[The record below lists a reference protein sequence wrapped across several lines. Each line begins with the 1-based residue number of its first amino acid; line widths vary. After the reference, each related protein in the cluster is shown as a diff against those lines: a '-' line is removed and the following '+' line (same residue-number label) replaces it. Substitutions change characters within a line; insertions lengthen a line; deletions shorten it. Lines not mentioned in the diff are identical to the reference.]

1 MGRLRSRLE
10 RLEREAEG
18 EMVAIP
24 QRDGTVRRSPRSTG
38 AGALVSLLDGRDHP
52 LSAAARNFPA
62 PEWAASFYNSRPIP
76 PDAEELGEP

>member
-1 MGRLRSRLE
+1 VL
-10 RLEREAEG
+10 
-18 EMVAIP
+18 
-24 QRDGTVRRSPRSTG
+24 
-38 AGALVSLLDGRDHP
+38 LLDGRDHP